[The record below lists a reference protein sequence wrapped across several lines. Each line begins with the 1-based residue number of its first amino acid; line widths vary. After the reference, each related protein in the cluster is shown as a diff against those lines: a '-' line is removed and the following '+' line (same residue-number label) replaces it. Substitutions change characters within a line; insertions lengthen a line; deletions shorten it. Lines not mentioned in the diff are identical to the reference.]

1 MRLDKL
7 LEAAKVGSR
16 KEVKRLLVSRHVK
29 VDGGVVQSG
38 AYNVDPV
45 LQRVTLKEQLVQGP
59 AHVYYMLNKPQGA
72 VSAVSDKQ
80 HQTVVDLIAAS
91 DQRPGLFPVG
101 RLDRDTEGLLLLTDN
116 GKLAHQLLVP
126 LKGVVKQYEAVVNE
140 RVTASD
146 IKAFQAGITFHGGV
160 TCQPAD
166 LQIITATESESRVL
180 VSITEGKF
188 HQVKKMFLS
197 VGKKVTYL
205 KRVTMGNLCLDEELK
220 PGDYRPLTSEELQ
233 LLQRYFNERSA
244 SDD

>member
-7 LEAAKVGSR
+7 LEAANVGSR
-16 KEVKRLLVSRHVK
+16 KQVKRLLVSRHVK
-29 VDGGVVQSG
+29 VDGLVVQSG

-45 LQRVTLKEQLVQGP
+45 LQRVTLKDQLVEGP

-72 VSAVSDKQ
+72 VSAVRDQ
-80 HQTVVDLIAAS
+80 QYQTVVELLAES
-91 DQRPGLFPVG
+91 DRRPGIFPVG

-140 RVTASD
+140 RVTAVD
-146 IKAFQAGITFHGGV
+146 VKAFREGTTFHGGA

-166 LQIITATESESRVL
+166 LRIISATQTESRVL
-180 VSITEGKF
+180 LSITEGKF
-188 HQVKKMFLS
+188 HQVKKMFLA
-197 VGKKVTYL
+197 VGKKVIYL
-205 KRVTMGNLCLDEELK
+205 KRVSMGSLILDETLK
-220 PGDYRPLTSEELQ
+220 PGEYRSLTPEELV
-233 LLQRYFNERSA
+233 LLQDYFNERSE